1 MFNRQPYNRGRFN
14 RAPGQTSGA
23 SGLSLL
29 KLGVNTVAAMRT
41 IAASG
46 ISNLSLKQQS
56 IGTVVK
62 YNIAVA
68 TLSIK
73 ATSKGI
79 KEFIVAANPAAIA
92 LKAEANQTLSGEAS
106 INLEGIILAPGDELI
121 INTCDMTITLNGE
134 NAMEYMTNTSEFFNL
149 LTGSNTIEYTDG
161 SDEREINLDVIWKD
175 RWL

>member
-14 RAPGQTSGA
+14 RAPGQTTGA
-23 SGLSLL
+23 SGISLL
-29 KLGVNTVAAMRT
+29 KLGVNTVAAMRN

-46 ISNLSLKQQS
+46 MSNLSLKQQS

-62 YNIAVA
+62 YSVAAA
-68 TLSIK
+68 TLSLK
-73 ATSKGI
+73 ATGKGI
-79 KEFIVAANPAAIA
+79 KEFIVAANPVALS
-92 LKAEANQTLSGEAS
+92 LKADASQTLSGEAF
-106 INLEGIILAPGDELI
+106 INLESIVLAPGDELV

-161 SDEREINLDVIWKD
+161 SEEREINIDVIWKD